1 METKEVTAMVANFL
15 DCQDIVEPVEGELM
29 AVMLAKNELV
39 LVVITSPNRLERFTI
54 KIERFT
60 Q

>member
-54 KIERFT
+54 KI
-60 Q
+60 